1 MPCVP
6 AVINCRIL
14 DWPMGL
20 LRLLFIFV
28 SLLFF
33 CCCFLVLFRLFFI
46 RFLAMLVSRDPLF
59 SFVRYFFERRFR
71 ERKSN
76 SFILLN
82 SRLKSTKVYIA
93 VCT

>member
-14 DWPMGL
+14 DWPIGL

-33 CCCFLVLFRLFFI
+33 FFFLVLFRVFFI

-59 SFVRYFFERRFR
+59 SLVRYFFERRFR

-76 SFILLN
+76 SFISLN
-82 SRLKSTKVYIA
+82 SRLKSTEVYIA